1 MASANSASPSSA
13 FSPDTNAGA
22 ELSPATAAPSP
33 LAPSM
38 PLGGSSDSSP
48 LNAPNTTPS
57 PLQSAGDNAD
67 LETVD
72 NVSETVDNVSG
83 TGADVNDESIT
94 VSDPPVAE
102 NSKLAKSNVHTASV
116 VGSSPAEN
124 KEIPSDKKSISTA
137 INSGVDISPTTVES
151 PTIEA
156 LESASNED
164 NGSHVG
170 NAGDSEATEVD
181 TLSSIEKNSPTNDS
195 DDSPSVGSQNS
206 EAATAENEST
216 STASNAESL
225 DPSTAAANQS
235 AESTPNQASN
245 LRPRRNKNK

>member
-72 NVSETVDNVSG
+72 NVSG
-83 TGADVNDESIT
+83 AADVNDESIT

-181 TLSSIEKNSPTNDS
+181 TLTSIEKNSPTNDS

>member
-72 NVSETVDNVSG
+72 NVSG

-102 NSKLAKSNVHTASV
+102 NSKLAKSNVHTALV
-116 VGSSPAEN
+116 EGSSPVEN

-151 PTIEA
+151 PTNEA

-181 TLSSIEKNSPTNDS
+181 TLTSIEKNSPTNDS

>member
-72 NVSETVDNVSG
+72 NVSG
-83 TGADVNDESIT
+83 AADVNDESIT

-181 TLSSIEKNSPTNDS
+181 TLTSIEKNSPTNDS

-235 AESTPNQASN
+235 AESTPNQAAN